1 MQLRVK
7 LSFSYDIFD
16 IEKMIVDKIIYLSFL
31 DYVIYIALPFRA

>member
-16 IEKMIVDKIIYLSFL
+16 IEKMIVDKIICLSFL
-31 DYVIYIALPFRA
+31 DYVIYIVLPFRA